1 MHRGLYLEKGGA
13 VITAFVLISVERK
26 VLPTIAERLVQVDGV
41 AEVYSVAGEFD
52 FVAVVRVAAY
62 DDMARVVTEGL
73 ATQPGITATETLMA
87 FRCYSKH
94 DLERMWN
101 IGAEDPEPGVA

>member
-1 MHRGLYLEKGGA
+1 M
-13 VITAFVLISVERK
+13 ITAFVLIDVERS
-26 VLPTIAERLVQVDGV
+26 VLPTIAEALVEVDGV

-62 DDMARVVTEGL
+62 EDLAHVVTERL
-73 ATQPGITATETLMA
+73 AAIEGIAGTETLMA

-101 IGAEDPEPGVA
+101 IGAEGSEVDLH